1 MKQAYFATGLL
12 FGLVIAIFASQNTG
26 EVEIRFLS
34 WQLRGSLALVVLAA
48 GAVGALLALLFGI
61 PEVLTAH
68 WHMRRLRRRLD
79 NLLQDRPASPAPG
92 LGSQSPDRTP

>member
-26 EVEIRFLS
+26 EVEMHFLA
-34 WQLRGSLALVVLAA
+34 WQMRGSLALVVLAA
-48 GAVGALLALLFGI
+48 GAVGVLLALLFGV

-68 WHMRRLRRRLD
+68 WHMRRLRRRVEELSR
-79 NLLQDRPASPAPG
+79 DRPVPPASGPPEVPG
-92 LGSQSPDRTP
+92 SE